1 MSAST
6 VREEEVR
13 GRLRRRR
20 ADAGS
25 VRLSNRDSELL
36 RLVGEQYAVSV
47 EQLARLIGR
56 TSRTGRWLRDRW
68 RAAGWIESRQLAAAG
83 PSLLWLTGSGA
94 RVCGSPY
101 RLWRPNAALANHV
114 LAVVELRL
122 LLERELSL
130 GRWICERSLA
140 QNRRR
145 MSPDDAH
152 LPDALLK
159 RAPGPVAI
167 EVELTQ
173 KSRAR
178 LAAIVEQ
185 LSVAYSEVW
194 YFAAPPAAPSLYDLA
209 AEAPLQNVRVCSYP
223 PRLAEICAR

>member
-6 VREEEVR
+6 VREGEVR

-25 VRLSNRDSELL
+25 VRLSNRDRELL

-56 TSRTGRWLRDRW
+56 TYRTGRWLRDRW
-68 RAAGWIESRQLAAAG
+68 RAAGWIESRQLAAGG
-83 PSLLWLTGSGA
+83 PSLLWLTGTGA
-94 RVCGSPY
+94 RLCGSLY
-101 RLWRPNAALANHV
+101 RLWRPNAALAGHV
-114 LAVVELRL
+114 EAVVELRL
-122 LLERELSL
+122 LLERQLCL

-140 QNRRR
+140 KDRRR
-145 MSPDDAH
+145 PSLDDAH
-152 LPDALLK
+152 LPDALLE
-159 RAPGPVAI
+159 RPHGPVAI

-173 KSRAR
+173 KSRVR
-178 LAAIVEQ
+178 LAAIVEE

-194 YFAAPPAAPSLYDLA
+194 YFAAPQAAPSLCGLA

-223 PRLAEICAR
+223 PRLAELCAR